1 MRYKIIEIHQHSK
14 LKQYIAQC
22 LKNAS
27 PKFII
32 VESENTLCRGLDIID
47 VDHQSAKASS
57 ITGEIRSLNVIHSAD
72 SLDRFYEHDSLIFQ
86 RKY

>member
-1 MRYKIIEIHQHSK
+1 M
-14 LKQYIAQC
+14 
-22 LKNAS
+22 
-27 PKFII
+27 
-32 VESENTLCRGLDIID
+32 ESENTLCRGLDIID

-57 ITGEIRSLNVIHSAD
+57 ITGEMRSLNVIHSAD